1 MIASRLSC
9 SPLSINENCNFSTSC
24 SIAATDCATSAC
36 ISSSGS
42 SSNNWA
48 NPSRSFSCAAMP
60 SHVETSS
67 RSAFNCCIW
76 ACALRLSDQ
85 KSGAMLSS
93 SSLLICVVLFA
104 RSKTHHGFLDA
115 FLQAFDL
122 VYKFIHSTIV
132 SRFVCVRTSYH
143 RVCELSEKNALCMF
157 YLAPTRGATTF
168 WGKARSRNVVAPLV
182 GARKIQRPCILPQY
196 HSRQ

>member
-1 MIASRLSC
+1 
-9 SPLSINENCNFSTSC
+9 
-24 SIAATDCATSAC
+24 
-36 ISSSGS
+36 
-42 SSNNWA
+42 
-48 NPSRSFSCAAMP
+48 MP

-76 ACALRLSDQ
+76 ACALRLSNQ

-104 RSKTHHGFLDA
+104 RSKTHHGFLDT

-132 SRFVCVRTSYH
+132 SRFVCVRTSYPSITL
-143 RVCELSEKNALCMF
+143 VSNNCPISLLPLGGTDC
-157 YLAPTRGATTF
+157 TR
-168 WGKARSRNVVAPLV
+168 SNP
-182 GARKIQRPCILPQY
+182 
-196 HSRQ
+196 

>member
-1 MIASRLSC
+1 
-9 SPLSINENCNFSTSC
+9 
-24 SIAATDCATSAC
+24 
-36 ISSSGS
+36 
-42 SSNNWA
+42 
-48 NPSRSFSCAAMP
+48 MP

-132 SRFVCVRTSYH
+132 SRFVCVVHPTTGSVNSPGTHQGCQENSQTLHPTPVSLSLITIAPSHYSHWEEQTAPEAILAGFVRYSYNTTSPYMPH
-143 RVCELSEKNALCMF
+143 L
-157 YLAPTRGATTF
+157 
-168 WGKARSRNVVAPLV
+168 
-182 GARKIQRPCILPQY
+182 
-196 HSRQ
+196 

>member
-1 MIASRLSC
+1 ML
-9 SPLSINENCNFSTSC
+9 
-24 SIAATDCATSAC
+24 
-36 ISSSGS
+36 
-42 SSNNWA
+42 
-48 NPSRSFSCAAMP
+48 

-104 RSKTHHGFLDA
+104 RSKTHHGFLDT

-132 SRFVCVRTSYH
+132 SRFVCVVHPIPVSLSSITIAPSHYSHWEEQTAPEAILAGFVRYSY
-143 RVCELSEKNALCMF
+143 
-157 YLAPTRGATTF
+157 T
-168 WGKARSRNVVAPLV
+168 
-182 GARKIQRPCILPQY
+182 
-196 HSRQ
+196 